1 MAEQYILKRN
11 LIRDDG
17 SMVAVG
23 QPLPDDIA
31 EDDIAVYLDKGIIR
45 KKRAYKPAPKSD
57 EITGE

>member
-17 SMVAVG
+17 SVVAAG

-31 EDDIAVYLDKGIIR
+31 KDAIAVYLDKGIIR
-45 KKRAYKPAPKSD
+45 PKRVYKPAPKVED
-57 EITGE
+57 IGE